1 MALLTPTS
9 IHTMSAKQASSNVA
23 CHCAAT
29 PSPAFIQCSPIAQL
43 NHSQVVVPTSYSST
57 YDVHA
62 NPNITST
69 TDVTQPTIFPPG
81 KVEIRH
87 TSASYHAETIPE
99 LKHNDHDTWSLSLS
113 VPVPTDL
120 INPTLRSLVY
130 IVKYATTHDN
140 GNSTV
145 QTDVAL
151 TTKSCPAGIILGSP
165 AHKSVYRSGPGY
177 GPRMI
182 DQNLALC
189 LSTAPAVKCNGG
201 NAQWSHYIDHHHLL
215 PDVRIVQQS
224 NLYLN
229 FHVAEYP
236 TAKTLR
242 CLVIEVSASWTED
255 VAARKAK
262 EEAERKAKEE
272 AERKAK
278 EEAERKAKEEAA
290 RKAKEEAER
299 KAKEEAERQAKEE
312 AARKAKEEADRKAKE
327 EADRK
332 AKEEADKKA
341 KEAAAAAAKQVQNA
355 PPVADPNLIEQ
366 AMKNHPESACT
377 NGYGWVKKDWGYQCG
392 GGGHKLTWAQLGMQ

>member
-1 MALLTPTS
+1 
-9 IHTMSAKQASSNVA
+9 MSAKHVSANAA
-23 CHCAAT
+23 CHCA
-29 PSPAFIQCSPIAQL
+29 PSSAFIQCSPIAQL
-43 NHSQVVVPTSYSST
+43 NPSQAVVPASYSST

-62 NPNITST
+62 SPNITCT
-69 TDVTQPTIFPPG
+69 TDVAQPTIYPPG

-87 TSASYHAETIPE
+87 TSASYHAESIPE
-99 LKHNDHDTWSLSLS
+99 LKHNDHDTWSLCLS

-151 TTKSCPAGIILGSP
+151 TTKSCPAGITLGSP
-165 AHKSVYRSGPGY
+165 HKSVYRSGPAY

-182 DQNLALC
+182 DHNLALS

-236 TAKTLR
+236 TAKTHR

-278 EEAERKAKEEAA
+278 EEAERKAKEEAERKAKEEAA

-299 KAKEEAERQAKEE
+299 KAKDEAERQAKEE
-312 AARKAKEEADRKAKE
+312 AARKAKEEAD
-327 EADRK
+327 
-332 AKEEADKKA
+332 KKA
-341 KEAAAAAAKQVQNA
+341 QEAAAAAAKQVQNA

-392 GGGHKLTWAQLGMQ
+392 GGGHKLTWAQLGMH